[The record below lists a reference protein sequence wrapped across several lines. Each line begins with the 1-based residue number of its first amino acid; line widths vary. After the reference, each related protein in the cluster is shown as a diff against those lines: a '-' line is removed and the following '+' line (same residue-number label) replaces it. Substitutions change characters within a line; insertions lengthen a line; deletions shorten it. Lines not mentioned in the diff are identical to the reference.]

1 MITWI
6 SNSSNADIITCFVS
20 FLKVTIFVFCRHVM
34 TLYVLYNLTLHGINA
49 AIYFVV
55 TYLSL

>member
-6 SNSSNADIITCFVS
+6 SNLSNVDIITSFVS
-20 FLKVTIFVFCRHVM
+20 KVTIFVFCRHVM

>member
-6 SNSSNADIITCFVS
+6 SNSSNVDIITCFVS
-20 FLKVTIFVFCRHVM
+20 KVTIFVFCRHVM

>member
-1 MITWI
+1 MMTWI
-6 SNSSNADIITCFVS
+6 SNSSNVDIITCFVS
-20 FLKVTIFVFCRHVM
+20 KVTIFVFCRHVM
-34 TLYVLYNLTLHGINA
+34 SLYVPYNLTLHSINA